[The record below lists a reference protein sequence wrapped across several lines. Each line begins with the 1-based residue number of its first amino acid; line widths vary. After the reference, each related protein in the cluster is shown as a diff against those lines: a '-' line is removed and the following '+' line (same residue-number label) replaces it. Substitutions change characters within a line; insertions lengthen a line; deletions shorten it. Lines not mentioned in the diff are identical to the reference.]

1 MMNQGKEKRPD
12 DIQTVFEKMKDRL
25 PLAQRVTLLQK
36 TTALLIGVLVH
47 NFSSDTPGI
56 KTNIESELEDGLISI
71 LKNL

>member
-1 MMNQGKEKRPD
+1 
-12 DIQTVFEKMKDRL
+12 MKDRL
-25 PLAQRVTLLQK
+25 PLAQRVTLLEK